1 MSNTDASG
9 EKRVTGTSER
19 REQIIQRLRQQGSVQ
34 VNDLSAL
41 YGVSTVTIRNDLAF
55 LEKQG
60 IAVRAYGGALICDST
75 TPSVE
80 PSVED
85 KSALN
90 TAMKR
95 SVAKAAVELIQ
106 PGHRVIL
113 DSGTTT
119 FEIARLMRKHTDVI
133 AMTNGMNVANALLEA
148 EGVEL
153 LMTGG
158 HLRRQSQS
166 FYGDQAEQSLQ
177 NYHFDML
184 FLGVDAI
191 DLERRTKSPTLLKKV
206 IQNEIGLENLGE
218 ELRVLYVALT
228 RAKEKLILTGT
239 VPHAADKLEACQL
252 EQENSQ
258 KETLD
263 FTKLARATSYYDWI
277 LPAAVRKTEEV
288 PIELNVIG
296 VDTLVEGEVDKEAA
310 DYLEKEVFLEKIE
323 AEEHPMAVTDERFRA
338 KIEEAFSY
346 RYPYQGED
354 QMKMKYTVSEL
365 KKYARAFRK
374 KRDKSE

>member
-133 AMTNGMNVANALLEA
+133 AMTNGMNVANALLDSTHNEDEA
-148 EGVEL
+148 RLNRRMCEVAERIIVVTDSSKFNRSSLHKIIDTQRIDMIIVDEGIPADSLEGLRKAGVE
-153 LMTGG
+153 
-158 HLRRQSQS
+158 
-166 FYGDQAEQSLQ
+166 
-177 NYHFDML
+177 
-184 FLGVDAI
+184 
-191 DLERRTKSPTLLKKV
+191 V
-206 IQNEIGLENLGE
+206 ILVGE
-218 ELRVLYVALT
+218 
-228 RAKEKLILTGT
+228 
-239 VPHAADKLEACQL
+239 
-252 EQENSQ
+252 
-258 KETLD
+258 
-263 FTKLARATSYYDWI
+263 
-277 LPAAVRKTEEV
+277 
-288 PIELNVIG
+288 
-296 VDTLVEGEVDKEAA
+296 
-310 DYLEKEVFLEKIE
+310 
-323 AEEHPMAVTDERFRA
+323 
-338 KIEEAFSY
+338 
-346 RYPYQGED
+346 
-354 QMKMKYTVSEL
+354 
-365 KKYARAFRK
+365 
-374 KRDKSE
+374 

>member
-19 REQIIQRLRQQGSVQ
+19 REQIIQRLRQQKSAP
-34 VNDLSAL
+34 VNAMTAL
-41 YGVSTVTIRNDLAF
+41 YGASTVTIRNDLAF

-113 DSGTTT
+113 DSWTTT

-191 DLERRTKSPTLLKKV
+191 DLERGVSSH
-206 IQNEIGLENLGE
+206 NEDEARLNRRMCE
-218 ELRVLYVALT
+218 VAE
-228 RAKEKLILTGT
+228 RII
-239 VPHAADKLEACQL
+239 V
-252 EQENSQ
+252 
-258 KETLD
+258 
-263 FTKLARATSYYDWI
+263 
-277 LPAAVRKTEEV
+277 
-288 PIELNVIG
+288 
-296 VDTLVEGEVDKEAA
+296 
-310 DYLEKEVFLEKIE
+310 
-323 AEEHPMAVTDERFRA
+323 VTDSSKFNRSSLH
-338 KIEEAFSY
+338 KIIDTQRIDMIIVDEGIPADSLEGLRKAGVEVILV
-346 RYPYQGED
+346 GE
-354 QMKMKYTVSEL
+354 
-365 KKYARAFRK
+365 
-374 KRDKSE
+374 

>member
-1 MSNTDASG
+1 MSATA
-9 EKRVTGTSER
+9 R
-19 REQIIQRLRQQGSVQ
+19 SVQ

-113 DSGTTT
+113 DSRTTT

-191 DLERRTKSPTLLKKV
+191 DLERGVSTH
-206 IQNEIGLENLGE
+206 NEDEARLNRRMCE
-218 ELRVLYVALT
+218 VAE
-228 RAKEKLILTGT
+228 RII
-239 VPHAADKLEACQL
+239 V
-252 EQENSQ
+252 
-258 KETLD
+258 
-263 FTKLARATSYYDWI
+263 
-277 LPAAVRKTEEV
+277 
-288 PIELNVIG
+288 
-296 VDTLVEGEVDKEAA
+296 
-310 DYLEKEVFLEKIE
+310 
-323 AEEHPMAVTDERFRA
+323 VTDSSKFNRSSLH
-338 KIEEAFSY
+338 KIIDTQRIDMIIVDEGIPADSLEGLRKAGVEVILV
-346 RYPYQGED
+346 GE
-354 QMKMKYTVSEL
+354 
-365 KKYARAFRK
+365 
-374 KRDKSE
+374 

>member
-1 MSNTDASG
+1 MSNTDSSAG
-9 EKRVTGTSER
+9 KRITGTSER

-34 VNDLSAL
+34 VNDLSGL
-41 YGVSTVTIRNDLAF
+41 FGVSTVTIRNDLAF

-60 IAVRAYGGALICDST
+60 IAVRAYGGALICDSH
-75 TPSVE
+75 TPGSE

-90 TAMKR
+90 TAVKR
-95 SVAKAAVELIQ
+95 SIARMAAELIK

-119 FEIARLMRKHTDVI
+119 YEIARLMRQHTDVI

-191 DLERRTKSPTLLKKV
+191 DLERGVSTH
-206 IQNEIGLENLGE
+206 NEDEARLNRRMCE
-218 ELRVLYVALT
+218 VAE
-228 RAKEKLILTGT
+228 RII
-239 VPHAADKLEACQL
+239 V
-252 EQENSQ
+252 
-258 KETLD
+258 
-263 FTKLARATSYYDWI
+263 
-277 LPAAVRKTEEV
+277 
-288 PIELNVIG
+288 
-296 VDTLVEGEVDKEAA
+296 
-310 DYLEKEVFLEKIE
+310 
-323 AEEHPMAVTDERFRA
+323 VTDSTKFNCSSLH
-338 KIEEAFSY
+338 KIIDTQRIHTIIVDEGIPAESL
-346 RYPYQGED
+346 Q
-354 QMKMKYTVSEL
+354 EL
-365 KKYARAFRK
+365 HRCGVEVIIVQ
-374 KRDKSE
+374 S

>member
-60 IAVRAYGGALICDST
+60 IAVRAYVGALICDST

-90 TAMKR
+90 TALNTALKR

-191 DLERRTKSPTLLKKV
+191 DLERGVSTH
-206 IQNEIGLENLGE
+206 NE
-218 ELRVLYVALT
+218 
-228 RAKEKLILTGT
+228 
-239 VPHAADKLEACQL
+239 DEARLNRRMC
-252 EQENSQ
+252 
-258 KETLD
+258 
-263 FTKLARATSYYDWI
+263 
-277 LPAAVRKTEEV
+277 EV
-288 PIELNVIG
+288 
-296 VDTLVEGEVDKEAA
+296 VERIIV
-310 DYLEKEVFLEKIE
+310 
-323 AEEHPMAVTDERFRA
+323 VTDSSKFNRSSLH
-338 KIEEAFSY
+338 KIIDTQRIDMIIVDEGIPADSLEGLRKAGVEVILV
-346 RYPYQGED
+346 GE
-354 QMKMKYTVSEL
+354 
-365 KKYARAFRK
+365 
-374 KRDKSE
+374 

>member
-60 IAVRAYGGALICDST
+60 IAVRAYGGALICDSTTPSRKCLLTSNGT

-191 DLERRTKSPTLLKKV
+191 DLERGVSTH
-206 IQNEIGLENLGE
+206 NEDEARLNRRMCE
-218 ELRVLYVALT
+218 VAE
-228 RAKEKLILTGT
+228 RII
-239 VPHAADKLEACQL
+239 V
-252 EQENSQ
+252 
-258 KETLD
+258 
-263 FTKLARATSYYDWI
+263 
-277 LPAAVRKTEEV
+277 
-288 PIELNVIG
+288 
-296 VDTLVEGEVDKEAA
+296 
-310 DYLEKEVFLEKIE
+310 
-323 AEEHPMAVTDERFRA
+323 VTDSSKFNRSSLH
-338 KIEEAFSY
+338 KIIDTQRIDMIIVDEGIPADSLEGLRKAGVEVILV
-346 RYPYQGED
+346 GE
-354 QMKMKYTVSEL
+354 
-365 KKYARAFRK
+365 
-374 KRDKSE
+374 

>member
-9 EKRVTGTSER
+9 DKRVSGTSER

-34 VNDLSAL
+34 VNDLSGL
-41 YGVSTVTIRNDLAF
+41 FGVSTVTIRNDLAF

-60 IAVRAYGGALICDST
+60 IAVRAYGGALICDSNM
-75 TPSVE
+75 PGAE

-85 KSALN
+85 KSSLN
-90 TAMKR
+90 TAVKR
-95 SVAKAAVELIQ
+95 SIAKAAVELIK

-119 FEIARLMRKHTDVI
+119 YEIARLMRQHSDVI

-148 EGVEL
+148 DGVEL

-191 DLERRTKSPTLLKKV
+191 DLERGVSTH
-206 IQNEIGLENLGE
+206 NEDEARLNRRMCE
-218 ELRVLYVALT
+218 VAE
-228 RAKEKLILTGT
+228 RII
-239 VPHAADKLEACQL
+239 V
-252 EQENSQ
+252 
-258 KETLD
+258 
-263 FTKLARATSYYDWI
+263 
-277 LPAAVRKTEEV
+277 
-288 PIELNVIG
+288 
-296 VDTLVEGEVDKEAA
+296 
-310 DYLEKEVFLEKIE
+310 
-323 AEEHPMAVTDERFRA
+323 VTDSSKFNRSSLH
-338 KIEEAFSY
+338 KIIDTQRIHTIIVDEGIPEES
-346 RYPYQGED
+346 
-354 QMKMKYTVSEL
+354 L
-365 KKYARAFRK
+365 KEFHRSGVEVIIVQAA
-374 KRDKSE
+374 S